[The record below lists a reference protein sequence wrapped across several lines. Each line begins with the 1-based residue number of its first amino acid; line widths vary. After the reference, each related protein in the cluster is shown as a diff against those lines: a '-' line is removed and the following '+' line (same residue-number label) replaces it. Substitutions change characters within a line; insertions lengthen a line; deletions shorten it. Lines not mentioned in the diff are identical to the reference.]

1 MGPPN
6 LTILLV
12 PVPFKATKVS
22 ALKNYIGYAFWN
34 LLFLRES
41 TMAYGVVVKNMN
53 LKKMLIDNTCSEA
66 LSRFYNEYVARLY
79 FLGLIY

>member
-1 MGPPN
+1 MGPQN

-12 PVPFKATKVS
+12 PVPLKATKVS
-22 ALKNYIGYAFWN
+22 ALKNYIGYAFCN

-53 LKKMLIDNTCSEA
+53 LKKNVKLDLFVPIFSLPFVCWN
-66 LSRFYNEYVARLY
+66 
-79 FLGLIY
+79 